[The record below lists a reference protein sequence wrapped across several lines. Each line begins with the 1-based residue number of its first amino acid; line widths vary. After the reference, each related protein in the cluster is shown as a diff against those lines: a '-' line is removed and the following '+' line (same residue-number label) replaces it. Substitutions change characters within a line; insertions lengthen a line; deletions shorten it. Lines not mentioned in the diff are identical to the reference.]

1 MDEIDCSQK
10 VLQTVKR
17 KRFQQTQQIGSLAA
31 EIIRR
36 GVNRYSSHRPLLPQP
51 TSPYPSPL
59 LLKSRSFVTDPSEV
73 PDRQYQQHKTSF
85 KMFVSSAAR
94 IAPVARNLVLNGTKA
109 YLRPL
114 SSAVISQSQ
123 TLAAQNSTPVALLPQ
138 VRSFQTSQV
147 TRDIDSAA
155 KFIGAGAA
163 TVGVAGSG
171 AGIGTVFGSLIIGYA
186 RNPSLKQQLFSY
198 AILGFALSE
207 AMGLFCLMM
216 AFLLLFAF

>member
-1 MDEIDCSQK
+1 MSAIARLAITPACSRA
-10 VLQTVKR
+10 LM
-17 KRFQQTQQIGSLAA
+17 A
-31 EIIRR
+31 
-36 GVNRYSSHRPLLPQP
+36 NRVFRP
-51 TSPYPSPL
+51 
-59 LLKSRSFVTDPSEV
+59 V
-73 PDRQYQQHKTSF
+73 
-85 KMFVSSAAR
+85 MAAR
-94 IAPVARNLVLNGTKA
+94 TI
-109 YLRPL
+109 
-114 SSAVISQSQ
+114 Q
-123 TLAAQNSTPVALLPQ
+123 TTA
-138 VRSFQTSQV
+138 V

-171 AGIGTVFGSLIIGYA
+171 AGIGSVFGSLIIGYA